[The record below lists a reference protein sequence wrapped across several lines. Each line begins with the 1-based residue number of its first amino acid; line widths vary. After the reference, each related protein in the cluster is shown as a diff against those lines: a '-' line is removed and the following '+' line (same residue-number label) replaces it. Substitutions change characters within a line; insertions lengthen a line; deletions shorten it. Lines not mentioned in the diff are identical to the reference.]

1 MEKLRLFG
9 AAGGGVFA
17 ILVVI
22 AFAIAPGPS
31 SAHGDTVVAYYS
43 AHGTAVAWQAG
54 MVAVSVVL
62 FIWFAET
69 FAWVLSSGSAAIV
82 GAAVTAALYLVAIGC
97 WETLGETY
105 NGVNVLDVQSDSFG
119 DAHVLYDAGVG
130 AAHLAHITTA
140 AYVGST
146 AVAILASGASSWRW
160 LGWIGVVFAPVSLAS
175 GLIVLA
181 SESHWSDVLGTVV
194 FLAFLAWVFATSV
207 WLVLALRRRSVAA
220 AMST

>member
-1 MEKLRLFG
+1 MEMLRLFA
-9 AAGGGVFA
+9 AAGGAVFA

-31 SAHGDTVVAYYS
+31 SARGDTVVEYYS

-54 MVAVSVVL
+54 LVAVSVVL

-69 FAWVLSSGSAAIV
+69 FAGVLSSGPAAIV

-105 NGVNVLDVQSDSFG
+105 NGVNLVDVQSESFG
-119 DAHVLYDAGVG
+119 DAHALYDAGVG

-146 AVAILASGASSWRW
+146 AVAMLASGAPWRW
-160 LGWIGVVFAPVSLAS
+160 LGWIGIGLTPIALLS

-194 FLAFLAWVFATSV
+194 FLAFVAWVFATSV
-207 WLVLALRRRSVAA
+207 WLVLAVRRGSFATAA
-220 AMST
+220 ST